1 MAGNPEHKSLP
12 VFLRS
17 SLKSDIIRRER
28 TLATRSPNT
37 FVKRDLQVPCRMA
50 ATLL

>member
-28 TLATRSPNT
+28 TLVTRPLNT
-37 FVKRDLQVPCRMA
+37 FVKIDLQVLRGMS